1 MSTQDFIF
9 NTPLYQWVTRE
20 EDSEQIVNRLSGS
33 LINGENALFDGFN
46 AQKAVESTYSIE
58 DQLST
63 RHNIGYRGGFYDS
76 PFDKDNIWY
85 VTLSCGRYKDK
96 IDLILF
102 LRAEDYAIMKI
113 GQYPSVADIHRGQ
126 IKQYKSVL
134 SKEDLKE
141 FTRAI
146 GLAANGVG
154 IGSFVYLRRIF
165 EKLIFEASAQAITDG
180 IVDANKFAS
189 LRMDEKIES
198 IKDYLPDTLVEMK
211 QVYGILSK
219 GIHEL
224 TEQECLAYFDTMRV
238 GIELILDEK
247 LEKKR
252 KADKK
257 KLALSAISKITSE
270 IK

>member
-1 MSTQDFIF
+1 MTTQEFIF
-9 NTPLYQWVTRE
+9 DTPLYQWVNG
-20 EDSEQIVNRLSGS
+20 DDGSEQIVKELQSNQTC
-33 LINGENALFDGFN
+33 FDGFN
-46 AQKAVESTYSIE
+46 AQKRVESTFSVYSGL
-58 DQLST
+58 DT
-63 RHNIGYRGGFYDS
+63 RQNIGSFGGMRMADA
-76 PFDKDNIWY
+76 PFREDKIWY
-85 VTLSCGRYKDK
+85 VTLSCGRYGDK

-102 LRAEDYAIMKI
+102 LCSEDCAIMKV
-113 GQYPSVADIHRGQ
+113 GQYPSVADIHLGQ

-134 SKEDLKE
+134 SNEDLKE
-141 FTRAI
+141 FRRSV

-165 EKLIFEASAQAITDG
+165 EKLIFEAANQAIAAGQIGETD
-180 IVDANKFAS
+180 FAK

-198 IKDYLPDTLVEMK
+198 IKNYLPDTLVEMK

-224 TEQECLAYFDTMRV
+224 TEQECMTYFDPLRM

-247 LEKKR
+247 LDMKR

-257 KLALSAISKITSE
+257 KLALSAISKIKSE